1 MESVRKNLDDTFFVV
16 VVVVVV
22 LGVVAVVVTKY
33 YLNIFI
39 KKLQSQIRRFNLF

>member
-1 MESVRKNLDDTFFVV
+1 MESVRKNSDDTFFAVV

-22 LGVVAVVVTKY
+22 VVVATKY

-39 KKLQSQIRRFNLF
+39 KKLQSQIGRFNLF